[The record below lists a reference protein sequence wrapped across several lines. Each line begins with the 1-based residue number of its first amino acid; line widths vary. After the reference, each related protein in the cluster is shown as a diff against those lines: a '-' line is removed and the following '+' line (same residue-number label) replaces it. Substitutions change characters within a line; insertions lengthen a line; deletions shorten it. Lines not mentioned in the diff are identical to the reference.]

1 MAATP
6 TFSSYDGVAIAY
18 HVIGDGE
25 PLVVLP
31 GGPGRPSGYLGDL
44 GGLSRSRRLI
54 LMDLRGTGDSATP
67 EDAGSYR
74 VDRQARDVEALVNH
88 LGLGPVDVLGHSA
101 GASMAVLFAAAHP
114 ERVRRLILVT
124 PSGRVLGVPMI
135 GFEEAV
141 AARSAEP
148 WYADAIAADAA
159 LEDLPDDADLAER
172 VQLLARVTPFFYGR
186 WDAAA
191 AAHSVAFPHVDAAAI
206 GYYRDFTSDAPAVRA
221 QLAAM
226 AAPTLVVAG
235 EVDGMPTPAVA
246 EVIAKV
252 FRNGRAATVAGGHYP
267 WVDDSAVFVTTIREF
282 LEA

>member
-1 MAATP
+1 
-6 TFSSYDGVAIAY
+6 
-18 HVIGDGE
+18 
-25 PLVVLP
+25 
-31 GGPGRPSGYLGDL
+31 
-44 GGLSRSRRLI
+44 
-54 LMDLRGTGDSATP
+54 
-67 EDAGSYR
+67 
-74 VDRQARDVEALVNH
+74 
-88 LGLGPVDVLGHSA
+88 
-101 GASMAVLFAAAHP
+101 
-114 ERVRRLILVT
+114 VRRLILVT

-191 AAHSVAFPHVDAAAI
+191 AAHSVAFPHVDAAAT

-246 EVIAKV
+246 DVIAKV
-252 FRNGRAATVAGGHYP
+252 FRNGRAATVPGGHYP
-267 WVDDSAVFVTTIREF
+267 WVDDPAVFVTTIKEF